1 MGNTDVVVI
10 GGGPAGVTA
19 ALRACEL
26 GARVSLVERARLGG
40 TCANDGVVPVR
51 VLAKAARLLRDSD
64 SFAAYGLEGGRPR
77 VDFARLV
84 SRTQKVVFGMH
95 EKKQLPYFLESA
107 GVRLHTEAGRVAF
120 VDPHAIQMRDG
131 RRIEGERFI
140 LCTGSRPRPMSF
152 PGAEL
157 ALTYQSIWSLTRAP
171 QSLVV
176 VGAAHTGCQL
186 ASVFASFGTKVW
198 LLEVG
203 PHILGG
209 EDTMVSQEVHLAL
222 RRRGI
227 DIRTSIGGLRSIQP
241 VDGGMEI
248 HFGGQ
253 GDPETL
259 QAEAVVLAVGQAA
272 NTEELALEVAGVA
285 TERGFVAVDDR
296 YQTTAPHI
304 FAAGDITG
312 RMKLVQSAS
321 LEGRIAAENA
331 VLGGGEGYRHQ
342 IVPHGGFTDP
352 EYASVGQTETEA
364 RRAEPGCAVAQ
375 VRFTELDRA
384 IVDGLPEGAC
394 KLIVSAES
402 HRLMGAHVVGEQAL
416 EIVHLVAAGMA
427 ADMRV
432 EQLAR
437 LELAYPTYI
446 AIIGLAARRVVR
458 DLGGM
463 ALAPEWSALGRPLM
477 AEWEQSASFESQGE
491 LPS

>member
-1 MGNTDVVVI
+1 MGKMNVVVV

-26 GARVSLVERARLGG
+26 GAQVTLVERARLGG

-64 SFAAYGLEGGRPR
+64 SFSAYGLEIGRPR

-84 SRTQKVVFGMH
+84 SRTQQVVFGMH
-95 EKKQLPYFLESA
+95 EKKQLPYHLESA
-107 GVRLHTEAGRVAF
+107 GVRLHTKAGRAAF
-120 VDPHAIQMRDG
+120 VDPHTIQAGDG
-131 RRIEGERFI
+131 TRIQGDRFI
-140 LCTGSRPRPMSF
+140 LCTGSRPRPVSF

-157 ALTYQSIWSLTRAP
+157 ALTYQGIWSLARAP
-171 QSLVV
+171 ESLVV

-186 ASVFASFGTKVW
+186 ASVFASFGTRVW
-198 LLEVG
+198 LLEAG
-203 PHILGG
+203 AQLLGG
-209 EDTMVSQEVHLAL
+209 EDGMVSQEVHRAL
-222 RRRGI
+222 SRRGI

-241 VDGGMEI
+241 IDEGVEI
-248 HFGGQ
+248 HYGIEGQ
-253 GDPETL
+253 PESVR
-259 QAEAVVLAVGQAA
+259 AEAVVLAVGQAA

-296 YQTTAPHI
+296 YQTTARHI

-352 EYASVGQTETEA
+352 EYASVGKTEA
-364 RRAEPGCAVAQ
+364 EARQAEPGCVVAQ
-375 VRFTELDRA
+375 VRFAELDRA

-402 HRLMGAHVVGEQAL
+402 HKLLGAHVVGEQAL

-437 LELAYPTYI
+437 LELAYPTYM
-446 AIIGLAARRVVR
+446 AIIGLAARRVMR

-463 ALAPEWSALGRPLM
+463 ALAPEWSALGRPLI
-477 AEWEQSASFESQGE
+477 AEWERSESLDAPGE
-491 LPS
+491 RPS